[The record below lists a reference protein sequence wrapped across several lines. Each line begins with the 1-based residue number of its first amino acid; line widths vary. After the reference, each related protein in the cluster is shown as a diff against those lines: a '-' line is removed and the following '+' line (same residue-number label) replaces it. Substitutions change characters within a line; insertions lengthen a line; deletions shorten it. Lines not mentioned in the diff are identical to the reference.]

1 MNIPVMPL
9 SKSVFTIMPLC
20 ISIFSILIF
29 NHTSLSILKVLLIS
43 FQLPPSFAACS
54 NSLGY
59 VLLCYTFSS
68 LGCHNLAKR
77 LSHYLYFFS
86 FLLLLRWSMGIITWL
101 VTESQRC
108 DSSHRMV
115 MSQWSHSHRMWQR
128 DHLMDIRTVG
138 DKVHSHNSNCIYSV
152 ANLMRTLSSS
162 SCQMLIKEQLALF
175 WLRS

>member
-1 MNIPVMPL
+1 MTKEF
-9 SKSVFTIMPLC
+9 SKVFSKFGYKYERVCWHSFGTGILC
-20 ISIFSILIF
+20 GYEEISALVSWLGKTAKSLFIFLF
-29 NHTSLSILKVLLIS
+29 
-43 FQLPPSFAACS
+43 F
-54 NSLGY
+54 
-59 VLLCYTFSS
+59 
-68 LGCHNLAKR
+68 
-77 LSHYLYFFS
+77 FFS
-86 FLLLLRWSMGIITWL
+86 FLLLLRWSTEIITWL

-108 DSSHRMV
+108 DRSYKNGYV
-115 MSQWSHSHRMWQR
+115 TVISQWSHSHRMWQR